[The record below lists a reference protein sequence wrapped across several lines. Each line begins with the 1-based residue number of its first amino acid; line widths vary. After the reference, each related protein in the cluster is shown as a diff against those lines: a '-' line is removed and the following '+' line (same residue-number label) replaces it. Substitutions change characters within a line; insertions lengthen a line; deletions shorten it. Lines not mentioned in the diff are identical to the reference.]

1 MKKFKTFYNIYS
13 LQKRFLATI
22 LIILTLFF
30 ALSIRVFYLQIIS
43 NRHLQILASE
53 EWLRDLPLASRRGEI
68 LDCNGVSLATT
79 ITTYDV
85 YVRARNVTE
94 PARLAS
100 AISESLNIDYE
111 TAYTK
116 VTNKSFSEILIK
128 MQVEESLAKALT
140 EYSGVYLSQN
150 VARVYPYSSLL
161 TQVLGYCTIDNIGQ
175 AGIEAYY
182 DKYLKGVD
190 GKSLTQTNAQGKEIE
205 NSLSY
210 YIPSVPGANLT
221 STIDVQMQ
229 TILESELMTAYLENK
244 ALGVSG
250 IIIDAKTGA
259 IKAMSCLPSFDLNNV
274 PRDDISALQLMTK
287 NSTVVDVYEPGST
300 FKLVTLAAAL
310 NEGLVS
316 EDEHFFCSG
325 RTTVDGETIK
335 CWKSTGHGSLTLSE
349 AFEKSCN
356 CVFVNLALRLGIEK
370 YYDYLNLFGLG
381 EKTGVDIASESS
393 GIVMSED
400 QVKIVDLARIGFGH
414 AIAVTELQ
422 LVNVY
427 AKICSGKDLTPYLVE
442 EIVAEDTT
450 LYKHS
455 SASTKIDLKE
465 STISTVNKLLANN
478 INSEGNMTFVAGY
491 DIGGKTGTAQ
501 KYDENGQI
509 ASGKY
514 ISSFI
519 GTYPAS
525 NPEYILIV
533 CVNEPSAGAYYGG
546 VVAKP
551 VGQRIFTRIFETK
564 AISPNDES
572 QLTNQPTIEMPNLIG
587 MTLADASAK
596 LKQLGLDAVIE
607 NEGEYVLSQLPMAGT
622 MLYLGEMTYLITN
635 WNILSYFIP

>member
-221 STIDVQMQ
+221 TTIDVQMQ

-551 VGQRIFTRIFETK
+551 IGQRIFTRIFETK

-635 WNILSYFIP
+635 

>member
-100 AISESLNIDYE
+100 TISESLNIDYE

-221 STIDVQMQ
+221 TTIDVQMQ

-442 EIVAEDTT
+442 EIEAEDTT

-587 MTLADASAK
+587 MTLADASVK
-596 LKQLGLDAVIE
+596 LKQLGLDAIIE

-635 WNILSYFIP
+635 